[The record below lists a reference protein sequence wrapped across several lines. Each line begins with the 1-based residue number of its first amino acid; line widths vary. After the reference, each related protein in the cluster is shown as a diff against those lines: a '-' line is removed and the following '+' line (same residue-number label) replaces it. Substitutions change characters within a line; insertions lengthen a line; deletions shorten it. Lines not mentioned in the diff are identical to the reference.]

1 MDYNNIF
8 ENYSKCKKIVS
19 KLIQSRDLEFIKG
32 ELEKIK
38 DYDLKKVIKSQYLY
52 LYQKQLNLLEGNKTV
67 KIVMLE
73 EKLRLFNSKNKTNKV
88 KMLDRLGYIDIL
100 LLLLNLPKSVIDE
113 LRESLK
119 IKKNHYDEIDLTVL
133 DLDNSQNNKKIN
145 DIIERTAER
154 VSETLLEQLNKSGT
168 NVNIKFNNDGTVQ
181 NKVITSRQT
190 DDDNDDDNDDDDDDD
205 ETHNQANIE
214 NRIKLTAKLAPELI
228 PRKKIVEQSI
238 VEQKIKDGDDKTK
251 NPEDVLQLSTKD
263 IEWINKLG

>member
-73 EKLRLFNSKNKTNKV
+73 EKLRVFNSKNKTNKV

-145 DIIERTAER
+145 DIIEKTAKR

-181 NKVITSRQT
+181 NKVITNRQT
-190 DDDNDDDNDDDDDDD
+190 DDNDDDNDND
-205 ETHNQANIE
+205 ETYKQGNIE

-228 PRKKIVEQSI
+228 PKENI
-238 VEQKIKDGDDKTK
+238 VEQKVKDGDDKTQTTE
-251 NPEDVLQLSTKD
+251 NILQLSTKD

>member
-1 MDYNNIF
+1 
-8 ENYSKCKKIVS
+8 
-19 KLIQSRDLEFIKG
+19 
-32 ELEKIK
+32 
-38 DYDLKKVIKSQYLY
+38 
-52 LYQKQLNLLEGNKTV
+52 
-67 KIVMLE
+67 
-73 EKLRLFNSKNKTNKV
+73 KNKTNKV

-263 IEWINKLG
+263 IEWISKLG